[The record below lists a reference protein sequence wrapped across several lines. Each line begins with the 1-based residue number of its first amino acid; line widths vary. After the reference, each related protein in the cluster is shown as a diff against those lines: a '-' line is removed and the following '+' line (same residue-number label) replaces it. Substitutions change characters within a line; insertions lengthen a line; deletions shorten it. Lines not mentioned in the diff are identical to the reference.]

1 MSERLRRFGRAV
13 LVGDLV
19 VRREN
24 ADLLEKADLEEGG
37 AVEQEQDGGNDRL
50 GDAEGEEESKGPDPA

>member
-1 MSERLRRFGRAV
+1 MHGFQSYIWNRAVSERLRRFGRAV

-24 ADLLEKADLEEGG
+24 ADLLEQADLEEGG
-37 AVEQEQDGGNDRL
+37 AVEQEQEGGADR
-50 GDAEGEEESKGPDPA
+50 

>member
-1 MSERLRRFGRAV
+1 MHGFQSYIWNRAVSERFRRFGRAV

-24 ADLLEKADLEEGG
+24 ADLLEQADLEEGG
-37 AVEQEQDGGNDRL
+37 AVEQEQEGGADR
-50 GDAEGEEESKGPDPA
+50 